1 MSFFDRYAD
10 LCEQH
15 DPPYDPCGR
24 QIAQILDINNST
36 VTNWKKKQTT
46 PKGDTVRAIADLFGV
61 STDYLLERTDDQTD
75 FTKQTRLSAKE
86 RVFLRMIRKMDSES
100 QHDLL
105 RLCRVILSDQDERRK
120 QSPVV
125 TA

>member
-1 MSFFDRYAD
+1 MSFFDRYSD

-75 FTKQTRLSAKE
+75 FTKQMSLSPKE
-86 RVFLRMIRKMDSES
+86 RIFLRMIRKMDSES

-120 QSPVV
+120 QTPVV